1 MKNTEGKDDSIGKR
15 IKFAREEA
23 NFSQMNLAKAV
34 GFESATA
41 ISLIESGDRNVTIE
55 NLEKIAGVLHR
66 DINYFLGKDLGKP
79 VDVKIA
85 LRADPD
91 LTKQDKDA
99 ILHLIDLA
107 KKRADGK

>member
-1 MKNTEGKDDSIGKR
+1 MKNTEEKDDSIGKR

-23 NFSQMNLAKAV
+23 KLSQMDLARDL

-55 NLEKIAGVLHR
+55 NLEKIANILHR
-66 DINYFLGKDLGKP
+66 DLNYFLGKDTNKP
-79 VDVKIA
+79 IDVKIA

-91 LTKQDKDA
+91 LTTQDKEA
-99 ILHLIDLA
+99 IMHLIDLA
-107 KKRADGK
+107 KKRANGK

>member
-1 MKNTEGKDDSIGKR
+1 MKNTEGKDNSIGKR
-15 IKFAREEA
+15 IKFAREEDKL
-23 NFSQMNLAKAV
+23 SQIDLAKAV

-55 NLEKIAGVLHR
+55 NLVKIANILHR
-66 DINYFLGKDLGKP
+66 NIDYFLGKDVDKP
-79 VDVKIA
+79 IDVKIA

-99 ILHLIDLA
+99 ILHMIDLA
-107 KKRADGK
+107 KKRANGE